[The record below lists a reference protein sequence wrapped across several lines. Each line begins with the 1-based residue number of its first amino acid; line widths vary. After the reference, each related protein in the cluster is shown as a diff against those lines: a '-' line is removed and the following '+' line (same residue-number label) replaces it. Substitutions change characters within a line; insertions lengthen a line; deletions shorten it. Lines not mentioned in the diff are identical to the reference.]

1 MPQVLTKETRTR
13 REPGQIKVSSKLNL
27 KLPEANPTP
36 EVKQEA
42 MNNQEV
48 VVATNM
54 DQGAKKEAVPKA
66 GTDLNLKTGQEPQH
80 VSDVEKQIMNLRTAI
95 SRKKLV

>member
-1 MPQVLTKETRTR
+1 MQQALT
-13 REPGQIKVSSKLNL
+13 REIKTLKGPGQIKVNLSL
-27 KLPEANPTP
+27 KLQEVSLTP
-36 EVKQEA
+36 EVRQEA
-42 MNNQEV
+42 MINPEV

-80 VSDVEKQIMNLRTAI
+80 VSDVESQTMNHKTVI
-95 SRKKLV
+95 SRRRPA

>member
-1 MPQVLTKETRTR
+1 MQQALT
-13 REPGQIKVSSKLNL
+13 REIKTLKGPGQIKVNLSL
-27 KLPEANPTP
+27 KLQEVSLTP
-36 EVKQEA
+36 EVRQEA
-42 MNNQEV
+42 MINPEV

-54 DQGAKKEAVPKA
+54 DQGAKKEAVHKA
-66 GTDLNLKTGQEPQH
+66 ETDLILKTGREALH